1 MGLCSAD
8 VGCGGFEPQEH
19 LWTTTVYLMVFIEVL
34 GILFLIVK

>member
-8 VGCGGFEPQEH
+8 VGCGAFEPQEH
-19 LWTTTVYLMVFIEVL
+19 LWATVCLMVFIEVL